1 MNRPL
6 TEPWTDCT
14 PDDAAALL
22 RLQADLRERG
32 DEILEVSGRP
42 WSEVAPAIQ
51 KLAHGETMTCP
62 EG

>member
-1 MNRPL
+1 MTPMI

-14 PDDAAALL
+14 PDEAAALL

-32 DEILEVSGRP
+32 EEILEVSGRP

-51 KLAHGETMTCP
+51 RLAHRETMICP
-62 EG
+62 EH